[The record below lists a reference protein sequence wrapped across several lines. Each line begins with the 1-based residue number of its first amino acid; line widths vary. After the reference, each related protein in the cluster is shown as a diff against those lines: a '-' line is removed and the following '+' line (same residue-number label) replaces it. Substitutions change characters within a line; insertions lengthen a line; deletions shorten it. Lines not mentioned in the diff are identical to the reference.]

1 MENSE
6 FPGEVLSIDLNITVI
21 DDGMFVNYLQQKML
35 LLAFK
40 TNLDIEIG

>member
-21 DDGMFVNYLQQKML
+21 DDGTFVIAYNKTTML
-35 LLAFK
+35 WLALRI
-40 TNLDIEIG
+40 NLDK